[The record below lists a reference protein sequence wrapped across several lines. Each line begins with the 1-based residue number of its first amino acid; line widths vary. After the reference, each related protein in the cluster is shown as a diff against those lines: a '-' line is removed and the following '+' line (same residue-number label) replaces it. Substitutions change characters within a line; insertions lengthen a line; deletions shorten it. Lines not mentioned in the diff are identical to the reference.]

1 MPDRWWR
8 RGLTAAA
15 LAADRPELWLPG
27 ALVSLLF
34 AGWLPFVLVVVPLP
48 GPGDLPFMAA
58 AVRGSPLFPWNVAL
72 GLAGLAMLLL
82 VGYLLAA
89 AAEALL
95 LARTPGRPATQRSA
109 VGALPGMVAVLM
121 AASLP
126 AAAAA
131 GLLALRVLSVAPA
144 VFQSPDVGGG
154 PILRTLLA
162 VAPFGALLGAAL
174 FVSQLIGAPA
184 LRRLATPAKR
194 RPPSALRALR
204 GAVSDLWRR
213 PVQLAATA
221 ALTLL
226 VHVAYLAVV
235 FVLLTVLWRPIAA
248 ELSGGLTFDLVV
260 PALLVG
266 FVAIWICLVLGA
278 GALHAWA
285 SAWWSFELAAGR
297 PPEREVIASAQT

>member
-8 RGLTAAA
+8 RGLAAA
-15 LAADRPELWLPG
+15 AMVADRPELWLPG

-58 AVRGSPLFPWNVAL
+58 AIRGSPLFPWNIAL
-72 GLAGLAMLLL
+72 GLAGLGIVLLI
-82 VGYLLAA
+82 GYLLAA

-95 LARTPGRPATQRSA
+95 LARTAGGRATRRSA
-109 VGALPGMVAVLM
+109 VAALPGMVAVLM

-131 GLLALRVLSVAPA
+131 GLLALRVVSVAPA

-154 PILRTLLA
+154 PILRTLVA

-184 LRRLATPAKR
+184 LRRLATPATA
-194 RPPSALRALR
+194 RPPTALDALR
-204 GAVSDLWRR
+204 GSVGDLARR

-226 VHVAYLAVV
+226 AHVAYLAFV
-235 FVLLTVLWRPIAA
+235 FLLLSVLWRPIAA
-248 ELSGGLTFDLVV
+248 ELSAGLTFDPVV